1 MFITP
6 SYTVNL
12 TKINFPPYYGYIILL
27 LKTLKES
34 PMLLIQIILAENSEA
49 SEGE

>member
-12 TKINFPPYYGYIILL
+12 TEINFLPYYSYIIL